1 MKRTGLYVHTKM
13 IIETIVL
20 FIGVHPPILH
30 LIKKTK
36 DRHLLSEFII
46 NYLYEKTE
54 SETGSAKRDEILVEF
69 SVVELKES
77 YEKQQ
82 VLFQEL
88 TTLEDI
94 EDTLFYLSRI
104 GALQIEGG
112 FLVIY
117 NRMTIKRLGDTNIRY
132 KQDDYRKL
140 EKIL

>member
-1 MKRTGLYVHTKM
+1 M

-30 LIKKTK
+30 LIKTK

-94 EDTLFYLSRI
+94 EDTLFTFP
-104 GALQIEGG
+104 G
-112 FLVIY
+112 
-117 NRMTIKRLGDTNIRY
+117 
-132 KQDDYRKL
+132 
-140 EKIL
+140 